1 MKEHVLNWEKIING
15 SRGDRTGSDKN
26 DSRYIN
32 KGLLFEDLIE
42 KLIAAMFPNEI
53 WRRTAESNDGKRDF
67 VYPYEENLPDKK
79 WAECKNYSNTLSLN
93 VIAPTLIMGAL
104 EEIQCIIFFSYSPLN
119 ENALDGLLRYSENQ
133 HKTIKVFDGIVLDSL
148 ICKYHAING
157 IEEFFPDANFDEAFK
172 EINRKPLRIVKT
184 IRDINGNKL
193 SYRHSFELGE
203 RFYIRTILQHC
214 SNEELKVQAHFHNSN
229 KALLRDIS
237 QKNVYSLNYAE
248 IKEYSVLCEALCP
261 GKVSASVRFFDAN
274 NGETIAEAETKITI
288 LDEPYLPWSGE
299 SALQARDCCIDHL
312 TGYNN
317 EPLLISGGSGTGK
330 TTLLDIISQEES
342 IRERF
347 RILWVDLNLTR
358 SVCMRNVFSQI
369 FGMKGSDETPEEQE
383 AEASRL
389 TLLVS
394 GYAESAE
401 MLART
406 LADYYDWN
414 QPYLFLVD
422 DIQKIS
428 RPYITFFQEMDH
440 CAKEKGFSI
449 YYLFA
454 LNEDKET
461 PADLFARLNWDENYQ
476 NRPCRTVSL
485 AKFGK
490 KDILTYLKTRY
501 GLENINDVLD
511 GMERTITPLELHRLC
526 AVLRKERI
534 IIQTPDSKV
543 FQIVDRFE
551 FSNRIRQVVYETVPF
566 QHICDSLDN
575 GGISEY
581 LLKYLYVSGEI
592 SDSLQRHTALLDGL
606 VAQRLIKE
614 NSGKYEFYHDA
625 IRDSMGKALDF
636 TVEDYADIFADTTTD
651 SLSKAICALNCPGQ
665 IRGGDGF
672 LNEFFSAR
680 DTIDSAPRRYEFCKL
695 VFDRLSALSKMGL
708 TASAL
713 AYVRS
718 NYNYLNEE
726 CGHDMFFQFL
736 QHVVDTALTAFW
748 DTDEE
753 SVGNM
758 AFFIK
763 KYFDRALSSYN
774 YSKSLQYYEKID
786 EMFQKV
792 QNISEDQRFFW
803 RAHYA
808 NRAAIACD
816 RNSIPL
822 ADEPHDATE
831 LYQHSQNYCIMA
843 GSPDE
848 LVVQTLVD
856 DFNRHYIYRHDLSS
870 GIVEGIYA
878 CLQTIDKENLSEPLV
893 LEYHLLLLEF
903 LRDNRCESSVL
914 SNLLDRVRTAY
925 ESNKAAFYTLKL
937 YILEIDILTAL
948 KRYKEAG
955 NLIPRVEEFAY
966 KRDMRSY
973 MYRITYIKAN
983 LMILQNDSFVSD
995 DAYRLSVLAFEQM
1008 IDAGK
1013 DNANRLKRE
1022 VFLLKRLI
1030 SVIGSRNPQWLKQR
1044 INSCYPGENRKLLQS
1059 LSDCVGNLAGKQDD
1073 FLTMESYLVF
1083 EGISFPA
1090 V

>member
-1 MKEHVLNWEKIING
+1 MKEHILNWERIING
-15 SRGDRTGSDKN
+15 SSGNRTGSAKD

-133 HKTIKVFDGIVLDSL
+133 HKTIRVYDGIVLDSL
-148 ICKYHAING
+148 ICKYHALHG
-157 IEEFFPDANFDEAFK
+157 IEDFFPDTDFDEAFK

-193 SYRHSFELGE
+193 SSRHSFELGE
-203 RFYIRTILQHC
+203 RFYICTILQYC
-214 SNEELKVQAHFHNSN
+214 SNEEFRVQAHFHNSN
-229 KALLRDIS
+229 KALLRDTS

-261 GKVSASVRFFDAN
+261 GRVTVSVEFFNVN
-274 NGETIAEAETKITI
+274 NGETAAETETKII
-288 LDEPYLPWSGE
+288 ISDEPYLAWSGE
-299 SALQARDCCIDHL
+299 NALKARDSCINHL
-312 TGYNN
+312 TEYNS

-342 IRERF
+342 IRHRF

-358 SVCMRNVFSQI
+358 SVCMRNVFSQL
-369 FGMKGSDETPEEQE
+369 FGMKGNDETPEEQE
-383 AEASRL
+383 SEAIRL

-394 GYAESAE
+394 GYAESAV
-401 MLART
+401 MLAKT
-406 LADYYDWN
+406 LADYYDRN
-414 QPYLFLVD
+414 QPYLFVVD

-428 RPYITFFQEMDH
+428 RPYITFFQEINYY
-440 CAKEKGFSI
+440 AKEKGLSI

-461 PADLFARLNWDENYQ
+461 PEELFARLNWDENYQ
-476 NRPCRTVSL
+476 NRPCRTISL
-485 AKFGK
+485 AKFRE

-501 GLENINDVLD
+501 GLENINDTLN
-511 GMERTITPLELHRLC
+511 GLEGTITPLELHILC
-526 AVLRKERI
+526 AVLRKEQV
-534 IIQTPDSKV
+534 IIQPPDSKV
-543 FQIVDRFE
+543 FQIVDQFE

-566 QHICDSLDN
+566 QHICDSIDK
-575 GGISEY
+575 GGVSEY

-592 SDSLQRHTALLDGL
+592 SDRLQRHTDLLNAL
-606 VAQRLIKE
+606 VAQRLLKE
-614 NSGKYEFYHDA
+614 HSGKYEFYHDA
-625 IRDSMGKALDF
+625 IRDSVGKVLDY
-636 TVEDYADIFADTTTD
+636 TVEDYADIFADSATD
-651 SLSKAICALNCPGQ
+651 SLSKAICALNCVGQ
-665 IRGGDGF
+665 IRDGDGF
-672 LNEFFSAR
+672 LNKFFSTR
-680 DTIDSAPRRYEFCKL
+680 DTINSATRRYEFCKL
-695 VFDRLSALSKMGL
+695 IFDRLSALSKLGL

-718 NYNYLNEE
+718 NYDFLNEE
-726 CGHDMFFQFL
+726 CGHDMFFDFL
-736 QHVVDTALTAFW
+736 QHIVDTALTAFW

-753 SVGNM
+753 SVRNM

-774 YSKSLQYYEKID
+774 CSKCLRYYEKID

-792 QNISEDQRFFW
+792 QNIPENQRFFW
-803 RAHYA
+803 RAHFA
-808 NRAAIACD
+808 NRVAIACD
-816 RNSIPL
+816 RDSDPL
-822 ADEPHDATE
+822 THEPPNVTA
-831 LYQHSQNYCIMA
+831 LYNRSHSYCMEA
-843 GSPDE
+843 GNPDE

-856 DFNRHYIYRHDLSS
+856 DFNRHYIYRHDLSAA
-870 GIVEGIYA
+870 IVEEIRA
-878 CLQTIDKENLSEPLV
+878 RLQTIQKETLSDPLV

-903 LRDNRCESSVL
+903 LQNRKCENSIL
-914 SNLLDRVRTAY
+914 SNLLDRVRTTY
-925 ESNKAAFYTLKL
+925 ESCKTAFYTLKL
-937 YILEIDILTAL
+937 YILEIDILAAM
-948 KRYKEAG
+948 KRYKEAS
-955 NLIPRVEEFAY
+955 NLIPRAEAFAY

-983 LMILQNDSFVSD
+983 LMILQDDATISD
-995 DAYRLSVLAFEQM
+995 DAYRLIVLAFEQM
-1008 IDAGK
+1008 IDVGK
-1013 DNANRLKRE
+1013 NNVNRLKRE
-1022 VFLLKRLI
+1022 AFVLNRLI
-1030 SVIGSRNPQWLKQR
+1030 KIIGKRNPQWLKKR
-1044 INSCYPGENRKLLQS
+1044 VKSCYPEESRQLLQI
-1059 LSDCVGNLAGKQDD
+1059 LCDCLDNSTEKRDELLA
-1073 FLTMESYLVF
+1073 MESYIVF
-1083 EGISFPA
+1083 DGISFPA